1 MTTVPS
7 PRDLDFLLYE
17 VLDTAALA
25 ARPRHGEYSR
35 EAFDAV
41 IDTARQLAADHLAP
55 HQKANDE
62 HEPHVVD
69 GKVVTIPEVARAFR
83 AVADAGFIA
92 ATHDA
97 ELGGMQLPH
106 TIATAALLNL
116 DAANV
121 ATASYALLTTGAANL
136 IAAHGSDDQKA
147 RFLAP
152 MLAGRFTGTM
162 ALSEPDAGSS
172 LADLRTRA
180 TPMDDGTFR
189 ITGTKMWI
197 SGGENE
203 IAENIVH
210 LVLARID
217 GAPPGV
223 RGISLFVVPKRLVD
237 DRGAVGATNGVV
249 LGGLIHKMGW
259 RGTTS
264 TVLNFGERGPC
275 TGYLV
280 GRAHH
285 GLACMFHMMNEAR
298 IGVGRAGAAMGYAA
312 YRYSLEY
319 ARTRRQGRLPGEK
332 DPTRPQVPIIEH
344 PDVRRMLLQQKS
356 VVEAAVHLTMLCA
369 RLVDDLETAADES
382 VRREAGLLLEVLT
395 PVAKSWP
402 GEACQEA
409 ISNAMQILG
418 GYGFAREYPIEQL
431 YRDNRLNPI
440 HEGTNGIQALDLLGR
455 KVRQDD
461 GAALTLLLAR
471 MGATVAA
478 AREAVGGGTAGTSTN
493 GGGTSLGAA
502 HTLGTLAD
510 ALEAAVARLAATT
523 GALGEA
529 SATLPPARA
538 LANASVYLEL
548 ASRTIVAWLWLQQ
561 ATVAARA
568 LVAGTT
574 GDDAEF
580 YRGKLQAAR
589 YWFGWELP
597 RTEAQAALL
606 TRLDSTVYE
615 MQVAW
620 F

>member
-1 MTTVPS
+1 MTTAAPV

-17 VLDTAALA
+17 VLDSATLP
-25 ARPRHGEYSR
+25 ARPRFADYSR
-35 EAFDAV
+35 ESFDAV
-41 IDTARQLAADHLAP
+41 IDTARQIAASHFAP
-55 HQKANDE
+55 HQKKNDE
-62 HEPHVVD
+62 HEPHVANGV
-69 GKVVTIPEVARAFR
+69 VVTIPEVAAAFR

-92 ATHDA
+92 CTHDSDA
-97 ELGGMQLPH
+97 GGMQLPH
-106 TIATAALLNL
+106 TIATAALMQL

-121 ATASYALLTTGAANL
+121 ATASYAMLTAGAANL
-136 IAAHGSDDQKA
+136 ITAHGSDDQKA

-180 TPMDDGTFR
+180 TPVDDGTFR
-189 ITGTKMWI
+189 IAGTKMWI

-210 LVLARID
+210 MVLARID
-217 GAPPGV
+217 GAPAGV
-223 RGISLFVVPKRLVD
+223 KGISLFIVPKKLVGD
-237 DRGAVGATNGVV
+237 NGAVGAKNGVV

-264 TVLNFGERGPC
+264 TVLNFGEHGPC

-280 GRAHH
+280 GKPHH
-285 GLACMFHMMNEAR
+285 GLAYMFHMMNEAR

-312 YRYSLEY
+312 YLYALEY
-319 ARTRRQGRLPGEK
+319 ARTRRQGRLPGDK
-332 DPTRPQVPIIEH
+332 DPNRPQVPIIEH

-356 VVEAAVHLTMLCA
+356 VVEAALHLTVHCA
-369 RLVDDLETAADES
+369 RLVDDQQTAPDET
-382 VRREAGLLLEVLT
+382 VRREATLLLEVLT
-395 PVAKSWP
+395 PIAKSWP

-455 KVRQDD
+455 KVKQDD
-461 GAALTLLLAR
+461 GAAIKLLVSR
-471 MGATVAA
+471 MHATATEAA
-478 AREAVGGGTAGTSTN
+478 GGGAVVRTLGGELAIAVQRLEHTTTVLAKAGT
-493 GGGTSLGAA
+493 
-502 HTLGTLAD
+502 TL
-510 ALEAAVARLAATT
+510 E
-523 GALGEA
+523 
-529 SATLPPARA
+529 PARA
-538 LANASVYLEL
+538 LSNASVYLDL
-548 ASRTIVAWLWLQQ
+548 VSRTVVAWLWLQQ
-561 ATVAARA
+561 AVVADRA
-568 LVAGTT
+568 LQGGATAGAPSD
-574 GDDAEF
+574 GDF

-606 TRLDSTVYE
+606 NKLDDTVYE

-620 F
+620 Y